1 MTGYLNIPGTKE
13 CQGIFFDY
21 RWACLPLASRFYHP
35 KKVFE
40 EKEIRIGKKKLSFQT
55 KLDLSLS
62 VEQIVEYYGA
72 RWKIE
77 AGFKELKRSSQFSV
91 SVPKP
96 SGGGQPH
103 QLFHDGR
110 SGHPDLCHAT

>member
-1 MTGYLNIPGTKE
+1 VVW
-13 CQGIFFDY
+13 IFRKTQWIALF
-21 RWACLPLASRFYHP
+21 
-35 KKVFE
+35 
-40 EKEIRIGKKKLSFQT
+40 T
-55 KLDLSLS
+55 TDLSLS

-96 SGGGQPH
+96 SGGGQPP
-103 QLFHDGR
+103 QLFYDGR
-110 SGHPDLCHAT
+110 SGHLDLCHAT